1 MALISKGEF
10 DIKYNYFFFAYLF
23 LMVSLYITLLI
34 AYKSGDKE
42 NNVKDYYTILLILFL
57 DYIGQALCFIPEMI
71 LNKKLYGKATS
82 LNLNKEQKKPTYN

>member
-1 MALISKGEF
+1 M
-10 DIKYNYFFFAYLF
+10 
-23 LMVSLYITLLI
+23 I

-42 NNVKDYYTILLILFL
+42 NNVKDYYNILLILFL